1 MFMSSEKDGMIEKK
15 NENGKGFMRIRII
28 RHGEVDY
35 VWGRKLDSEGYDR
48 SCREYDERPIKDS
61 EKRLILAEGEPVFI
75 SSLERTFHTAKQ
87 VFGEGKV
94 RRSKNFDEV
103 PLRSYKDTEKKHSV
117 WVWNVLARVQWLFNC
132 NRQPEIRRLSQQRA
146 RAAIAELEEAGTD
159 CSLVC
164 HRFFMMVLC
173 RELKKAGYKI
183 KKTRMINIKNLDV
196 IEAIK

>member
-1 MFMSSEKDGMIEKK
+1 
-15 NENGKGFMRIRII
+15 MRIRII

-35 VWGRKLDSEGYDR
+35 NWGRKLDSKGYDR
-48 SCREYDERPIKDS
+48 SCREYDESPIKDS
-61 EKRLILAEGEPVFI
+61 EKRWILAEGEPIFI

-87 VFGEGKV
+87 VFGDEEV
-94 RRSKNFDEV
+94 HRSKNFDEV
-103 PLRSYKDTEKKHSV
+103 PLHSYKDTEKKHAV
-117 WVWNVLARVQWLFNC
+117 WVWNVLARVQWFFNSG
-132 NRQPEIRRLSQQRA
+132 RQPETRKMSQQRA

-173 RELKKAGYKI
+173 TELKKAGYQI
-183 KKTRMINIKNLDV
+183 KKPRMINIKNLDV